1 MKNFTFSFL
10 FSFIAVSGFCTT
22 WTVQNSGFTFNPD
35 NLTIIV
41 GDDVMFNL
49 DGIHNSVEVSEATWN
64 MNGNTP
70 LAGGW
75 ATGFGG
81 GLVPASML
89 EVGTHYYVCQ
99 PHAGDGMKGIIIVQQ
114 STGTSDDIY
123 RPSFSIYPN
132 PSTGKIQLVMEN
144 TTFAKNNKLEVYD
157 LHGKLVRSIYS
168 GWLEAGSTRNF
179 RLEGNGL
186 SKGVY
191 IIRLTGKS
199 GMINQ
204 KISYNQ

>member
-89 EVGTHYYVCQ
+89 EV
-99 PHAGDGMKGIIIVQQ
+99 
-114 STGTSDDIY
+114 
-123 RPSFSIYPN
+123 
-132 PSTGKIQLVMEN
+132 
-144 TTFAKNNKLEVYD
+144 
-157 LHGKLVRSIYS
+157 
-168 GWLEAGSTRNF
+168 
-179 RLEGNGL
+179 
-186 SKGVY
+186 
-191 IIRLTGKS
+191 
-199 GMINQ
+199 
-204 KISYNQ
+204 